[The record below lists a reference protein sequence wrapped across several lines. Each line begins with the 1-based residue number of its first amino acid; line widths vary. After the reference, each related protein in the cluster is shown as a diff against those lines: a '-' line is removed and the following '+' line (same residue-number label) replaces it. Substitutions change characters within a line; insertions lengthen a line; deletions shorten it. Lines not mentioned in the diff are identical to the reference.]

1 MKDIHTARTLADAYV
16 VRDALQRAGIAAS
29 IRNEHLVGTAGGV
42 PFNDIW
48 PRVSVGDD
56 DVEQARVILAEVVA
70 TDDAAMALDDID
82 AGDLEATDGSD
93 AQTTMADLFHAAG
106 QLLGGVTDG
115 RDVETVRRLG
125 KQISSAPS
133 PFGVAP
139 EAWSTI
145 GRLASEM
152 ATAADAGND
161 EDVAA
166 HAAQLREALGG
177 LV

>member
-56 DVEQARVILAEVVA
+56 DVEQARALLAELVG
-70 TDDAAMALDDID
+70 TDDAALELDEMD
-82 AGDLEATDGSD
+82 AGGIEATDGSD

-106 QLLGGVTDG
+106 RLLGGVTDG

-125 KQISSAPS
+125 QQIGAAPA

-139 EAWSTI
+139 AAWRTI
-145 GRLASEM
+145 GRVASET

-161 EDVAA
+161 EDVAT